1 MRRFLSRL
9 KNRLGTGE
17 MKRSTGG
24 APQTPILPLLATNI
38 CSPGAWAV
46 LHTASGGETLRLFNS
61 FRPSPPLVRATPS
74 CSSPALLQVPEYPS
88 RLFFFCQ
95 TLPATGGETPILPSC
110 ELTSR
115 LALKHPSFVH
125 PLPRPSSFSS
135 DSSLSSSP
143 PLPPNQVPEYP
154 SRHFFFFCQ
163 VPPATGGETPI
174 LPFCELTCR
183 LALKHPS
190 FRLTFLRSTRSLS
203 PALQVPECPTR
214 LFFFFF
220 CQVPPAT
227 GGETPILP
235 FCELTCRLALKHP
248 SFRLTFLRSTRS
260 LSPALQVPE
269 CPTRLFFFFFCQV
282 PPATGGETRPSIP
295 HPLSPPLPIPS
306 RPPYQVPEYPTRLFF
321 FFCQVPPAIG
331 GETPILP
338 SCELTRRLALKH
350 ASFVAQLRCN
360 GLLYVCCSLENTYNF
375 PSLSPR
381 LLSSSSLPGTG
392 IPNPSLLLLP
402 NSASL
407 GGRDPHPALL
417 RTHQA
422 PGPHAPLV
430 CGTAESQGAA
440 VCATLFF
447 CCRRVVFLPQ
457 LKSLSH
463 SPLPSHV
470 VVFSPYQVPE
480 YPSRLF
486 IFCQTPPATGGQTPI
501 LPSCELTRRLTLTHP
516 SFVAWLRAKGL
527 LYVTHTSSAKYPLPA
542 SPEDTYTHPTPSCLL
557 ACSLPGTRVP
567 NPRLALTH
575 PSFVAQLRAKGLL
588 YVRVLPEED
597 DPSSAIGRG
606 WKSTFLTQ
614 DKEEAQEK
622 GCHWYVRVLP
632 EEDDP
637 SSAIGRGWKSTFLTD
652 SKAEAEERRAAV
664 FGPLAAA
671 AHLQPPSHP
680 LSHLASLPPSP
691 LPLLPYP
698 LPSPPL
704 PPALS
709 PSPPSPLPPPLSPSP
724 PSPLP
729 LLPLFFAPLSLLGP
743 SCPSLDG
750 PILVP
755 MSSAPL
761 PCPPLLFHVLR
772 SSSMS
777 SAPLPCPLL
786 LFSTS
791 PHLSWKS
798 WRRRTTAHSH
808 QTLPSPP
815 NLALLSLPCKALGVK
830 LEWQADD
837 SDRPPMLLSVATS
850 GPSTQPS
857 HSHSPSALSHSHSPI
872 LTLPFALS
880 HSHSPIRTLPPPS
893 STSPLPTTLPAALQS
908 GKARGGEGE
917 ELREEGDAWGLT
929 DDGGGERGER
939 EGCRRGKD
947 ESEAGERD
955 EGGGR
960 SEEREEEGDESEGK
974 VGRGGR
980 EEAREG
986 GGGKAESSR
995 RLEVRPEGGQRKEW
1009 GAVDEGGLREGE
1021 KEREE
1026 EREGGGKD
1034 AKGFH
1039 GGEIR
1044 PEGEQWKEEAGVA
1057 GEGEVRKEAGDAG
1070 EDETEVEKE
1079 KEEEEEEEDE
1089 KGKEKD
1095 EDKEKEEEK
1104 AEEEDKEE
1112 EEEEEYL
1119 YLDLSQAVRR
1129 LPRNCRL
1136 IIEVSMGEPC
1146 TSNHGAHSPGWASR
1160 GSL

>member
-1 MRRFLSRL
+1 M
-9 KNRLGTGE
+9 TGDDNN
-17 MKRSTGG
+17 SSANGGGGG
-24 APQTPILPLLATNI
+24 AYGGLLQLVESPIPEQKI
-38 CSPGAWAV
+38 
-46 LHTASGGETLRLFNS
+46 FNS
-61 FRPSPPLVRATPS
+61 LPFPLVLTPRVLPNPAS
-74 CSSPALLQVPEYPS
+74 TSAPSAPPASLSANASDASAPASS
-88 RLFFFCQ
+88 
-95 TLPATGGETPILPSC
+95 
-110 ELTSR
+110 
-115 LALKHPSFVH
+115 
-125 PLPRPSSFSS
+125 
-135 DSSLSSSP
+135 SSSP
-143 PLPPNQVPEYP
+143 QAVSLATSASSPSDAAAPHVSDAVAWIRANREWLLDTWQLHGAVLLRGLPLESPCDFNEVVEAFGLDELPYV
-154 SRHFFFFCQ
+154 
-163 VPPATGGETPI
+163 GGAAPRTKVAPRVFTANE
-174 LPFCELTCR
+174 
-183 LALKHPS
+183 
-190 FRLTFLRSTRSLS
+190 
-203 PALQVPECPTR
+203 
-214 LFFFFF
+214 
-220 CQVPPAT
+220 
-227 GGETPILP
+227 
-235 FCELTCRLALKHP
+235 
-248 SFRLTFLRSTRS
+248 
-260 LSPALQVPE
+260 
-269 CPTRLFFFFFCQV
+269 
-282 PPATGGETRPSIP
+282 
-295 HPLSPPLPIPS
+295 SPPDQKIPFHHEMA
-306 RPPYQVPEYPTRLFF
+306 QVPEYPTRLFF
-321 FFCQVPPAIG
+321 FCQTPPASG

-338 SCELTRRLALKH
+338 SCELTR
-350 ASFVAQLRCN
+350 
-360 GLLYVCCSLENTYNF
+360 
-375 PSLSPR
+375 
-381 LLSSSSLPGTG
+381 
-392 IPNPSLLLLP
+392 
-402 NSASL
+402 
-407 GGRDPHPALL
+407 
-417 RTHQA
+417 
-422 PGPHAPLV
+422 
-430 CGTAESQGAA
+430 
-440 VCATLFF
+440 
-447 CCRRVVFLPQ
+447 
-457 LKSLSH
+457 
-463 SPLPSHV
+463 
-470 VVFSPYQVPE
+470 
-480 YPSRLF
+480 
-486 IFCQTPPATGGQTPI
+486 
-501 LPSCELTRRLTLTHP
+501 
-516 SFVAWLRAKGL
+516 
-527 LYVTHTSSAKYPLPA
+527 
-542 SPEDTYTHPTPSCLL
+542 
-557 ACSLPGTRVP
+557 
-567 NPRLALTH
+567 RLALTH

-1136 IIEVSMGEPC
+1136 IIENLESESPTLHLPDGSTLVSHVSISHVIISDVTGKP
-1146 TSNHGAHSPGWASR
+1146 R
-1160 GSL
+1160 